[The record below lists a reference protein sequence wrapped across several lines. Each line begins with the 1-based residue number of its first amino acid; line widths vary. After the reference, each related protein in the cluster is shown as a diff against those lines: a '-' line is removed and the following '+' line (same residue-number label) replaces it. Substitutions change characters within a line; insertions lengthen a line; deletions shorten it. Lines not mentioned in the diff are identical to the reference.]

1 MTLLIRASVKA
12 SLECKNLNPPES
24 YVPFSDSDLISLRF
38 ATCRSTASD
47 EYAFYVQCA
56 GQIDSG
62 KFGSNDNLYC
72 RYSFSFGHDWVV
84 ASVS

>member
-1 MTLLIRASVKA
+1 VL
-12 SLECKNLNPPES
+12 
-24 YVPFSDSDLISLRF
+24 FSDSGLISLCS
-38 ATCRSTASD
+38 ATCRSTAID

-56 GQIDSG
+56 GQIESG

-84 ASVS
+84 AAVSEVLSS